1 MLSKQELD
9 AALAAERA
17 MYRALSEVQDITR
30 ELLDAVD
37 RQDQV
42 SVRLFLSM
50 RQEQINQLRDQ
61 KELLKKQCGGLPKE
75 EGDLL
80 RQILSGKKPA
90 GVEGEALSLQVERNR
105 ALLERTLQADKAL
118 SGWRGESL
126 FTKAESGRCLV
137 EKSPLPASCR
147 QRELDVILGW
157 RSARAAHRKS
167 GFGIAPQGSLPG
179 PTRPGCAPG
188 CLDQPPGF
196 SHPA

>member
-80 RQILSGKKPA
+80 RQILSGKKAA
-90 GVEGEALSLQVERNR
+90 GGERVFLPKLS
-105 ALLERTLQADKAL
+105 QAAVWWKKAL
-118 SGWRGESL
+118 CRHL
-126 FTKAESGRCLV
+126 AGR
-137 EKSPLPASCR
+137 
-147 QRELDVILGW
+147 
-157 RSARAAHRKS
+157 
-167 GFGIAPQGSLPG
+167 GSLMS
-179 PTRPGCAPG
+179 
-188 CLDQPPGF
+188 F
-196 SHPA
+196 

>member
-80 RQILSGKKPA
+80 SQIVSGKKPA

-118 SGWRGESL
+118 SRRLAGRES
-126 FTKAESGRCLV
+126 FYQS
-137 EKSPLPASCR
+137 
-147 QRELDVILGW
+147 
-157 RSARAAHRKS
+157 
-167 GFGIAPQGSLPG
+167 
-179 PTRPGCAPG
+179 
-188 CLDQPPGF
+188 
-196 SHPA
+196 

>member
-61 KELLKKQCGGLPKE
+61 KELLKKQRGGRPKE

-80 RQILSGKKPA
+80 RQTLSGKKPA
-90 GVEGEALSLQVERNR
+90 GVEGEGLSLQVERNR
-105 ALLERTLQADKAL
+105 ARLERTLQADKAL
-118 SGWRGESL
+118 SRRLAGRES
-126 FTKAESGRCLV
+126 FYQS
-137 EKSPLPASCR
+137 
-147 QRELDVILGW
+147 
-157 RSARAAHRKS
+157 
-167 GFGIAPQGSLPG
+167 
-179 PTRPGCAPG
+179 
-188 CLDQPPGF
+188 
-196 SHPA
+196 

>member
-61 KELLKKQCGGLPKE
+61 KELLKKQYGGLPKE

-118 SGWRGESL
+118 SRRLAGRES
-126 FTKAESGRCLV
+126 FYQS
-137 EKSPLPASCR
+137 
-147 QRELDVILGW
+147 
-157 RSARAAHRKS
+157 
-167 GFGIAPQGSLPG
+167 
-179 PTRPGCAPG
+179 
-188 CLDQPPGF
+188 
-196 SHPA
+196 

>member
-61 KELLKKQCGGLPKE
+61 KELLKKQCGGLPK
-75 EGDLL
+75 DCLL
-80 RQILSGKKPA
+80 Y
-90 GVEGEALSLQVERNR
+90 
-105 ALLERTLQADKAL
+105 T
-118 SGWRGESL
+118 
-126 FTKAESGRCLV
+126 
-137 EKSPLPASCR
+137 SPSPR
-147 QRELDVILGW
+147 D
-157 RSARAAHRKS
+157 
-167 GFGIAPQGSLPG
+167 
-179 PTRPGCAPG
+179 TR
-188 CLDQPPGF
+188 
-196 SHPA
+196 

>member
-75 EGDLL
+75 VGDLL

-118 SGWRGESL
+118 SRRLAGRES
-126 FTKAESGRCLV
+126 FYQS
-137 EKSPLPASCR
+137 
-147 QRELDVILGW
+147 
-157 RSARAAHRKS
+157 
-167 GFGIAPQGSLPG
+167 
-179 PTRPGCAPG
+179 
-188 CLDQPPGF
+188 
-196 SHPA
+196 

>member
-50 RQEQINQLRDQ
+50 RQEQINLRDQ

-118 SGWRGESL
+118 SRRLAGRES
-126 FTKAESGRCLV
+126 FYQS
-137 EKSPLPASCR
+137 
-147 QRELDVILGW
+147 
-157 RSARAAHRKS
+157 
-167 GFGIAPQGSLPG
+167 
-179 PTRPGCAPG
+179 
-188 CLDQPPGF
+188 
-196 SHPA
+196 

>member
-75 EGDLL
+75 EGALL

-118 SGWRGESL
+118 SRRLAGRES
-126 FTKAESGRCLV
+126 FYQS
-137 EKSPLPASCR
+137 
-147 QRELDVILGW
+147 
-157 RSARAAHRKS
+157 
-167 GFGIAPQGSLPG
+167 
-179 PTRPGCAPG
+179 
-188 CLDQPPGF
+188 
-196 SHPA
+196 

>member
-1 MLSKQELD
+1 
-9 AALAAERA
+9 

-118 SGWRGESL
+118 SRRLAGRES
-126 FTKAESGRCLV
+126 FYQS
-137 EKSPLPASCR
+137 
-147 QRELDVILGW
+147 
-157 RSARAAHRKS
+157 
-167 GFGIAPQGSLPG
+167 
-179 PTRPGCAPG
+179 
-188 CLDQPPGF
+188 
-196 SHPA
+196 

>member
-75 EGDLL
+75 GGDLL

-118 SGWRGESL
+118 SRRLAGRES
-126 FTKAESGRCLV
+126 FYQS
-137 EKSPLPASCR
+137 
-147 QRELDVILGW
+147 
-157 RSARAAHRKS
+157 
-167 GFGIAPQGSLPG
+167 
-179 PTRPGCAPG
+179 
-188 CLDQPPGF
+188 
-196 SHPA
+196 

>member
-118 SGWRGESL
+118 STRLAGRES
-126 FTKAESGRCLV
+126 FNQRSVRPLV
-137 EKSPLPASCR
+137 GGKKPSAGILPA
-147 QRELDVILGW
+147 EG
-157 RSARAAHRKS
+157 A
-167 GFGIAPQGSLPG
+167 
-179 PTRPGCAPG
+179 
-188 CLDQPPGF
+188 
-196 SHPA
+196 

>member
-61 KELLKKQCGGLPKE
+61 KELLKKQCRGLPKE

-118 SGWRGESL
+118 SRRLAGRES
-126 FTKAESGRCLV
+126 FYQS
-137 EKSPLPASCR
+137 
-147 QRELDVILGW
+147 
-157 RSARAAHRKS
+157 
-167 GFGIAPQGSLPG
+167 
-179 PTRPGCAPG
+179 
-188 CLDQPPGF
+188 
-196 SHPA
+196 

>member
-80 RQILSGKKPA
+80 RQIRSGKKPA

-118 SGWRGESL
+118 SRRLAGRES
-126 FTKAESGRCLV
+126 FYQS
-137 EKSPLPASCR
+137 
-147 QRELDVILGW
+147 
-157 RSARAAHRKS
+157 
-167 GFGIAPQGSLPG
+167 
-179 PTRPGCAPG
+179 
-188 CLDQPPGF
+188 
-196 SHPA
+196 

>member
-61 KELLKKQCGGLPKE
+61 KELLKKQCGGLTKE

-118 SGWRGESL
+118 SRRLAGRES
-126 FTKAESGRCLV
+126 FYQS
-137 EKSPLPASCR
+137 
-147 QRELDVILGW
+147 
-157 RSARAAHRKS
+157 
-167 GFGIAPQGSLPG
+167 
-179 PTRPGCAPG
+179 
-188 CLDQPPGF
+188 
-196 SHPA
+196 

>member
-61 KELLKKQCGGLPKE
+61 KELLKKQCADCPRK
-75 EGDLL
+75 
-80 RQILSGKKPA
+80 
-90 GVEGEALSLQVERNR
+90 R
-105 ALLERTLQADKAL
+105 AICCDR
-118 SGWRGESL
+118 S
-126 FTKAESGRCLV
+126 CP
-137 EKSPLPASCR
+137 EKSR
-147 QRELDVILGW
+147 REW
-157 RSARAAHRKS
+157 RERPCPSRWNGTAR
-167 GFGIAPQGSLPG
+167 
-179 PTRPGCAPG
+179 C
-188 CLDQPPGF
+188 
-196 SHPA
+196 

>member
-61 KELLKKQCGGLPKE
+61 KELLKKQWGGLPKE

-118 SGWRGESL
+118 SRRLAGRES
-126 FTKAESGRCLV
+126 FYQS
-137 EKSPLPASCR
+137 
-147 QRELDVILGW
+147 
-157 RSARAAHRKS
+157 
-167 GFGIAPQGSLPG
+167 
-179 PTRPGCAPG
+179 
-188 CLDQPPGF
+188 
-196 SHPA
+196 

>member
-118 SGWRGESL
+118 SRRLAGRESFYQSCVRPL
-126 FTKAESGRCLV
+126 FGGKKPSAGI
-137 EKSPLPASCR
+137 LPA
-147 QRELDVILGW
+147 EG
-157 RSARAAHRKS
+157 A
-167 GFGIAPQGSLPG
+167 
-179 PTRPGCAPG
+179 
-188 CLDQPPGF
+188 
-196 SHPA
+196 

>member
-118 SGWRGESL
+118 SRRL
-126 FTKAESGRCLV
+126 AGR
-137 EKSPLPASCR
+137 ASFY
-147 QRELDVILGW
+147 Q
-157 RSARAAHRKS
+157 S
-167 GFGIAPQGSLPG
+167 
-179 PTRPGCAPG
+179 
-188 CLDQPPGF
+188 
-196 SHPA
+196 

>member
-61 KELLKKQCGGLPKE
+61 KELLKKRSAAPDPVREKTGGSGGRGPVPPGGTEPRAVRADASGGQGSEQAAGGERVFLPK
-75 EGDLL
+75 
-80 RQILSGKKPA
+80 LS
-90 GVEGEALSLQVERNR
+90 
-105 ALLERTLQADKAL
+105 QAAVWWKKAL
-118 SGWRGESL
+118 CRHL
-126 FTKAESGRCLV
+126 AGR
-137 EKSPLPASCR
+137 
-147 QRELDVILGW
+147 
-157 RSARAAHRKS
+157 
-167 GFGIAPQGSLPG
+167 GSLMS
-179 PTRPGCAPG
+179 
-188 CLDQPPGF
+188 F
-196 SHPA
+196 

>member
-61 KELLKKQCGGLPKE
+61 KELLKKAMWRTAQGRGRSAAP
-75 EGDLL
+75 DPV
-80 RQILSGKKPA
+80 RKKPA

-118 SGWRGESL
+118 SRRLAGRES

-137 EKSPLPASCR
+137 EKALCR
-147 QRELDVILGW
+147 HLAGR
-157 RSARAAHRKS
+157 
-167 GFGIAPQGSLPG
+167 GSLMS
-179 PTRPGCAPG
+179 
-188 CLDQPPGF
+188 F
-196 SHPA
+196 

>member
-105 ALLERTLQADKAL
+105 SAVRADASGGQGSEQAAGGERVFLPKLSQAAVWWKKAL
-118 SGWRGESL
+118 CRHL
-126 FTKAESGRCLV
+126 VGR
-137 EKSPLPASCR
+137 
-147 QRELDVILGW
+147 
-157 RSARAAHRKS
+157 
-167 GFGIAPQGSLPG
+167 GSLMS
-179 PTRPGCAPG
+179 
-188 CLDQPPGF
+188 F
-196 SHPA
+196 

>member
-80 RQILSGKKPA
+80 RQILSGKNRREWRRGPVPPGGTEPRAVRADASGGQGSEQAA
-90 GVEGEALSLQVERNR
+90 GGERVFLPKLS
-105 ALLERTLQADKAL
+105 QAAVWWKKAL
-118 SGWRGESL
+118 CRHL
-126 FTKAESGRCLV
+126 AGR
-137 EKSPLPASCR
+137 
-147 QRELDVILGW
+147 
-157 RSARAAHRKS
+157 
-167 GFGIAPQGSLPG
+167 GSLMS
-179 PTRPGCAPG
+179 
-188 CLDQPPGF
+188 F
-196 SHPA
+196 

>member
-75 EGDLL
+75 EGDQL
-80 RQILSGKKPA
+80 RQIMSGKKPA
-90 GVEGEALSLQVERNR
+90 GVEGEAQSLQVERNR
-105 ALLERTLQADKAL
+105 AQLERTLQADKAL
-118 SGWRGESL
+118 SRRLAGRES
-126 FTKAESGRCLV
+126 FYQS
-137 EKSPLPASCR
+137 
-147 QRELDVILGW
+147 
-157 RSARAAHRKS
+157 
-167 GFGIAPQGSLPG
+167 
-179 PTRPGCAPG
+179 
-188 CLDQPPGF
+188 
-196 SHPA
+196 

>member
-75 EGDLL
+75 EGDLPDPVREKTGGSGGRGPVPPGGTEPRAVRADASGGQGSEQAAGGERVFL
-80 RQILSGKKPA
+80 PKLS
-90 GVEGEALSLQVERNR
+90 
-105 ALLERTLQADKAL
+105 QAAVWWKKAL
-118 SGWRGESL
+118 CRHL
-126 FTKAESGRCLV
+126 AGR
-137 EKSPLPASCR
+137 
-147 QRELDVILGW
+147 
-157 RSARAAHRKS
+157 
-167 GFGIAPQGSLPG
+167 GSLMS
-179 PTRPGCAPG
+179 
-188 CLDQPPGF
+188 F
-196 SHPA
+196 

>member
-61 KELLKKQCGGLPKE
+61 KELLKKQCGGRPKE

-118 SGWRGESL
+118 SGRLAGRES
-126 FTKAESGRCLV
+126 FYQS
-137 EKSPLPASCR
+137 
-147 QRELDVILGW
+147 
-157 RSARAAHRKS
+157 
-167 GFGIAPQGSLPG
+167 
-179 PTRPGCAPG
+179 
-188 CLDQPPGF
+188 
-196 SHPA
+196 

>member
-9 AALAAERA
+9 AALAVERA

-61 KELLKKQCGGLPKE
+61 KELLKKQCGGLPKQD
-75 EGDLL
+75 GHLQ
-80 RQILSGKKPA
+80 RQIRSGKKPA

-118 SGWRGESL
+118 SRRLAGRES
-126 FTKAESGRCLV
+126 FYQS
-137 EKSPLPASCR
+137 
-147 QRELDVILGW
+147 
-157 RSARAAHRKS
+157 
-167 GFGIAPQGSLPG
+167 
-179 PTRPGCAPG
+179 
-188 CLDQPPGF
+188 
-196 SHPA
+196 

>member
-61 KELLKKQCGGLPKE
+61 KELLKKLHQNIEEYRDVDLSENSRMPLGQWLDRWLEEYATPPHWKATRAISSAASSITWETSRWENLPWRMCENSTGNCKRIEEWRNIRFTVTACPVLWSAVSTGYSIRPWRRRCGK
-75 EGDLL
+75 
-80 RQILSGKKPA
+80 
-90 GVEGEALSLQVERNR
+90 
-105 ALLERTLQADKAL
+105 T
-118 SGWRGESL
+118 
-126 FTKAESGRCLV
+126 
-137 EKSPLPASCR
+137 
-147 QRELDVILGW
+147 
-157 RSARAAHRKS
+157 
-167 GFGIAPQGSLPG
+167 
-179 PTRPGCAPG
+179 
-188 CLDQPPGF
+188 
-196 SHPA
+196 

>member
-75 EGDLL
+75 GDLL

-118 SGWRGESL
+118 SRRLAGRES
-126 FTKAESGRCLV
+126 FYQS
-137 EKSPLPASCR
+137 
-147 QRELDVILGW
+147 
-157 RSARAAHRKS
+157 
-167 GFGIAPQGSLPG
+167 
-179 PTRPGCAPG
+179 
-188 CLDQPPGF
+188 
-196 SHPA
+196 

>member
-80 RQILSGKKPA
+80 LQILSGKKPA

-118 SGWRGESL
+118 SRRLAGRES
-126 FTKAESGRCLV
+126 FYQS
-137 EKSPLPASCR
+137 
-147 QRELDVILGW
+147 
-157 RSARAAHRKS
+157 
-167 GFGIAPQGSLPG
+167 
-179 PTRPGCAPG
+179 
-188 CLDQPPGF
+188 
-196 SHPA
+196 

>member
-61 KELLKKQCGGLPKE
+61 KELLEKQMWRTAQGRGRSAATDPGPEK
-75 EGDLL
+75 
-80 RQILSGKKPA
+80 RPA
-90 GVEGEALSLQVERNR
+90 GVEGEGPCPSRWNGTA
-105 ALLERTLQADKAL
+105 
-118 SGWRGESL
+118 
-126 FTKAESGRCLV
+126 RC
-137 EKSPLPASCR
+137 
-147 QRELDVILGW
+147 
-157 RSARAAHRKS
+157 
-167 GFGIAPQGSLPG
+167 
-179 PTRPGCAPG
+179 
-188 CLDQPPGF
+188 
-196 SHPA
+196 

>member
-61 KELLKKQCGGLPKE
+61 KELLKK
-75 EGDLL
+75 
-80 RQILSGKKPA
+80 
-90 GVEGEALSLQVERNR
+90 
-105 ALLERTLQADKAL
+105 
-118 SGWRGESL
+118 
-126 FTKAESGRCLV
+126 
-137 EKSPLPASCR
+137 
-147 QRELDVILGW
+147 
-157 RSARAAHRKS
+157 
-167 GFGIAPQGSLPG
+167 
-179 PTRPGCAPG
+179 
-188 CLDQPPGF
+188 
-196 SHPA
+196 

>member
-118 SGWRGESL
+118 SRRLAG
-126 FTKAESGRCLV
+126 SGRCLV

>member
-61 KELLKKQCGGLPKE
+61 KELLKKQGGGLPKE

-118 SGWRGESL
+118 SRRLAGRES
-126 FTKAESGRCLV
+126 FYQS
-137 EKSPLPASCR
+137 
-147 QRELDVILGW
+147 
-157 RSARAAHRKS
+157 
-167 GFGIAPQGSLPG
+167 
-179 PTRPGCAPG
+179 
-188 CLDQPPGF
+188 
-196 SHPA
+196 